1 MLENYGMRFPFEG
14 EVAGENLSRKE
25 RKWPAFPFCLLSS
38 ATWKRLEEDR
48 NKCHTRE
55 ILILYSKN
63 CIYARLCKQLFSLS
77 SLSSH
82 MLSHLFTYLLIAN
95 IIVSLDLHIESS
107 GDWKSRRKYQIHA
120 LRMQSRSIQK
130 LTMESVTFRTSLLSH
145 EQLPSLK

>member
-1 MLENYGMRFPFEG
+1 VRLRGRICLGRRGSDLPS
-14 EVAGENLSRKE
+14 LSVCCPLQLGGGLK
-25 RKWPAFPFCLLSS
+25 KTGISVIPW
-38 ATWKRLEEDR
+38 
-48 NKCHTRE
+48 E

-95 IIVSLDLHIESS
+95 ITVSLDLHIESS